1 MTSVVFITGASSGIG
16 RALAEHYARAGA
28 TLGLAARRAD
38 RLAELDAELRTLGA
52 AGIETYPL
60 DVADAPALATAAQDF
75 IARRGTPDIVV
86 YPVSRHGW
94 GRLTRLLSIG
104 NLRTQKGGC
113 ILELGDLLDFFL
125 TFFVLCDFQY
135 PQEPVTGLAMPVA

>member
-38 RLAELDAELRTLGA
+38 RLAELDAELRGLGA

-75 IARRGTPDIVV
+75 IAAAARPTSSSPAPAFRRE
-86 YPVSRHGW
+86 R
-94 GRLTRLLSIG
+94 
-104 NLRTQKGGC
+104 
-113 ILELGDLLDFFL
+113 
-125 TFFVLCDFQY
+125 
-135 PQEPVTGLAMPVA
+135 